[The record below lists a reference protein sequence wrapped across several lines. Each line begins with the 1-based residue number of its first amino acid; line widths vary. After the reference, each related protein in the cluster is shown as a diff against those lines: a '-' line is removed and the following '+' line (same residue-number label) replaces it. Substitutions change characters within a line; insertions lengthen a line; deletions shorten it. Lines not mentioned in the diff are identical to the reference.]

1 MTRRGDARRPLLKRV
16 RRALRRRWHSA
27 RLGLRAPA
35 SRPPAYDT
43 GFSVRAGPAEP
54 PESWPKPPDIDNPF
68 AALHPETGAKP
79 APTAFDVE
87 LFEALHA
94 EYKARPVA
102 PTAFKYGL
110 SDLADRAQRRLT
122 SIHRRIDLRNKTVLE
137 VGCGS
142 GVEVWHIAHV
152 FQSDAWGIDNQP
164 RRAWPALEGERVH
177 LIDGDISTGGGLAS
191 AMFDRVVSNTVWEHL
206 EHPRA
211 AFRETFRVMRPGGL
225 AWIRANL
232 YRGPTASHRT
242 RDIAFP
248 FPHLLFGDEVIAEAM
263 RRRGKPAEG
272 SAWVNRLTW
281 EQYEKMILEAGF
293 RILSLRFDRYP
304 LDEAFY
310 ARFEDILGRYPRQDL
325 ERGFFTVILEK
336 AGR

>member
-1 MTRRGDARRPLLKRV
+1 MSGPHGESRPLVKRV
-16 RRALRRRWHSA
+16 RRALRQRWRSA
-27 RLGLRAPA
+27 RLGVSGRP
-35 SRPPAYDT
+35 SRPPAYDSA
-43 GFSVRAGPAEP
+43 FSVRAKPVAP
-54 PESWPKPPDIDNPF
+54 PESWPTPPQVDNPF
-68 AALHPETGAKP
+68 GLLHPETGARP
-79 APTAFDVE
+79 APRSFDVE
-87 LFEALHA
+87 LFESLHA
-94 EYKARPVA
+94 EYAAHPVA

-110 SDLADRAQRRLT
+110 SDLAERAHRRLT
-122 SIHRRIDLRNKTVLE
+122 SIHTRIDLRNKTVLE

-152 FQSDAWGIDNQP
+152 FDSDAWGIDNQP
-164 RRAWPALEGERVH
+164 RRAWPALAGDRVH
-177 LIDGDISTGGGLAS
+177 LIDGDISMGGDLRSG
-191 AMFDRVVSNTVWEHL
+191 MFDRVVSNTVWEHL

-263 RRRGKPAEG
+263 RRRGKPAAG
-272 SAWVNRLTW
+272 AAWVNRLTW
-281 EQYEKMILEAGF
+281 EQYERIILEEGF

-336 AGR
+336 PRR

>member
-1 MTRRGDARRPLLKRV
+1 VTGRVDPARPVAKRV
-16 RRALRRRWHSA
+16 RRALGRRWRAVRRR
-27 RLGLRAPA
+27 LTLRAG
-35 SRPPAYDT
+35 RPPAYEKDY
-43 GFSVRAGPAEP
+43 SLRAKAAPP
-54 PESWPKPPDIDNPF
+54 PESWPTPPHVDDPF
-68 AALHPETGAKP
+68 GVLHPDPGPNPEP
-79 APTAFDVE
+79 RHFDVE

-94 EYKARPVA
+94 EYASRPVA
-102 PTAFKYGL
+102 PTALRY
-110 SDLADRAQRRLT
+110 DLADISSRARQRLT
-122 SIHRRIDLRNKTVLE
+122 GIHARIDLRNKTVLE

-152 FQSDAWGIDNQP
+152 FGSDAWGIDNRP
-164 RRAWPALEGERVH
+164 RRAWPTLQGDRVH
-177 LIDGDISTGGGLAS
+177 LIDGDISTGGGLRS
-191 AMFDRVVSNTVWEHL
+191 ATFDRVISNTVWEHL

-248 FPHLLFGDEVIAEAM
+248 FPHLLFGDDVIAEAM
-263 RRRGKPAEG
+263 RRRGKPAAG

-281 EQYEKMILEAGF
+281 EQYERIILEEGF

-310 ARFEDILGRYPRQDL
+310 ARFEDVLGRYPRQDL

-336 AGR
+336 PPR